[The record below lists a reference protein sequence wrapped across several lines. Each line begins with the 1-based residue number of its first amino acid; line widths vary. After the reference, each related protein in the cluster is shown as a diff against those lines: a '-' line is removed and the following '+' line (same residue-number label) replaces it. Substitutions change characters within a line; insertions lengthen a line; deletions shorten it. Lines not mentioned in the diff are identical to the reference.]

1 MKSDIIKKSKQIAI
15 PNNILRKK
23 VDKIANQV
31 FSLVNKETEKQKA
44 VVSVHFGGS
53 YAKETWTPEKIDI
66 DIFVKFKKTTTEKNF
81 ETIGKKIGFDSL
93 KKFKPYVRYSEHPFV
108 EADIDGVGV
117 NVVPCYDIKKGE
129 WKSAADRSTFH
140 TEFMSEKLTGSMKD
154 DIRVLKCFLKI
165 NGMYGAEIAKQGF
178 SGYVCE
184 VLVYYLGSFEN
195 VLKKISKLQNNEM
208 IGESPR
214 KFESPIVIID
224 PIDRNRNLGAAI
236 SIQNVTNF
244 ILIARNFLK
253 KNSISY
259 FKEKSKIKIPT
270 EIAKNLLIVNFTYKK
285 RSDDIVYGQ
294 IKRASSSIES
304 QMINEGFNVLRND
317 AIAYDETKASLLFLL
332 ESLTHRDR
340 RTGKVSILT
349 GKINVKRNSEEKR
362 IKAFHGL
369 TRSLVNNMVIGVKE
383 GFEKSLDIKDFDISF
398 ARGLSL
404 EDGCATITN
413 FTAYLKIRASY
424 ANKKLKI
431 EGKGQVKLQNKFE
444 FIDYEVAHSGSDL
457 NLVSNIELSELD
469 IKNQNLIKEY
479 LPKTKN
485 ILNLKDHKIKLQYKD
500 SNLSVEGLGKISLD
514 KEFNKINYTF
524 SKKDKK
530 YNFETDLEINDTPIK
545 IDFIN
550 NLCIPDSFF
559 NHPKT

>member
-15 PNNILRKK
+15 PNNTQRKK

-31 FSLVNKETEKQKA
+31 FSLVNKEAKKQKA

-66 DIFVKFKKTTTEKNF
+66 DIFVKFKKTTSEKNF

-154 DIRVLKCFLKI
+154 DIRILKCFLKI

-195 VLKKISKLQNNEM
+195 VLKKISKMKNNEM

-214 KFESPIVIID
+214 KFNSSLVIID

-259 FKEKSKIKIPT
+259 FKEKSKNKIPAELARNT
-270 EIAKNLLIVNFTYKK
+270 LIINFKYKK
-285 RSDDIVYGQ
+285 RSDDIIYGQ
-294 IKRASSSIES
+294 IKRAATSLES
-304 QMINEGFNVLRND
+304 QMNKEGFNVLRSD
-317 AIAYDETKASLLFLL
+317 AVAYNESNASLLFLL
-332 ESLTHRDR
+332 ESLSISKNEI
-340 RTGKVSILT
+340 RTGPDVFSGDFSAKFIHTNSKKSKLMWT
-349 GKINVKRNSEEKR
+349 DKEGKLQSLQTRRYQNVKS
-362 IKAFHGL
+362 
-369 TRSLVNNMVIGVKE
+369 
-383 GFEKSLDIKDFDISF
+383 
-398 ARGLSL
+398 
-404 EDGCATITN
+404 
-413 FTAYLKIRASY
+413 YL
-424 ANKKLKI
+424 N
-431 EGKGQVKLQNKFE
+431 
-444 FIDYEVAHSGSDL
+444 DL
-457 NLVSNIELSELD
+457 
-469 IKNQNLIKEY
+469 IKNHMNDSGIPKGLRTDFKTGFQIK
-479 LPKTKN
+479 
-485 ILNLKDHKIKLQYKD
+485 
-500 SNLSVEGLGKISLD
+500 SG
-514 KEFNKINYTF
+514 
-524 SKKDKK
+524 KDKQSISVK
-530 YNFETDLEINDTPIK
+530 KSISKLITTDDTAFSIN
-545 IDFIN
+545 
-550 NLCIPDSFF
+550 
-559 NHPKT
+559 

>member
-1 MKSDIIKKSKQIAI
+1 MKNNIIKKSKQIAI
-15 PNNILRKK
+15 PNNVLRKK

-31 FSLVNKETEKQKA
+31 FSLVNREAEKQKS

-66 DIFVKFKKTTTEKNF
+66 DIFVKFKKTTTEKKF

-108 EADIDGVGV
+108 EADINGVGV

-140 TEFMSEKLTGSMKD
+140 TEFMSEKLTGLMKD

-195 VLKKISKLQNNEM
+195 VLKKIVKLQNNEM

-253 KNSISY
+253 KNQ
-259 FKEKSKIKIPT
+259 E
-270 EIAKNLLIVNFTYKK
+270 
-285 RSDDIVYGQ
+285 
-294 IKRASSSIES
+294 
-304 QMINEGFNVLRND
+304 
-317 AIAYDETKASLLFLL
+317 
-332 ESLTHRDR
+332 
-340 RTGKVSILT
+340 
-349 GKINVKRNSEEKR
+349 
-362 IKAFHGL
+362 
-369 TRSLVNNMVIGVKE
+369 
-383 GFEKSLDIKDFDISF
+383 
-398 ARGLSL
+398 
-404 EDGCATITN
+404 
-413 FTAYLKIRASY
+413 
-424 ANKKLKI
+424 
-431 EGKGQVKLQNKFE
+431 
-444 FIDYEVAHSGSDL
+444 
-457 NLVSNIELSELD
+457 
-469 IKNQNLIKEY
+469 
-479 LPKTKN
+479 
-485 ILNLKDHKIKLQYKD
+485 
-500 SNLSVEGLGKISLD
+500 
-514 KEFNKINYTF
+514 
-524 SKKDKK
+524 
-530 YNFETDLEINDTPIK
+530 
-545 IDFIN
+545 
-550 NLCIPDSFF
+550 
-559 NHPKT
+559 

>member
-1 MKSDIIKKSKQIAI
+1 MKTDVIKKSKEIAI
-15 PNNILRKK
+15 PNHTQRKK

-31 FSLVNKETEKQKA
+31 FSLVNQVAEKQKS

-108 EADIDGVGV
+108 EANIDGVGV
-117 NVVPCYDIKKGE
+117 NIVPCYDIKKGE

-195 VLKKISKLQNNEM
+195 VLKKISKLDNNQM

-214 KFESPIVIID
+214 RFESPIVIID

-244 ILIARNFLK
+244 VLIARNFLK

-259 FKEKSKIKIPT
+259 FKQKSKIRIPK
-270 EIAKNLLIVNFTYKK
+270 ELAKNTLVVNFKYKK
-285 RSDDIVYGQ
+285 RSEDIIYGQ
-294 IKRASSSIES
+294 IKRASNSIES
-304 QMINEGFNVLRND
+304 QLIKEGFNVLRND
-317 AIAYDETKASLLFLL
+317 ALVYDQDKASLLFLL
-332 ESLTHRDR
+332 ESLT
-340 RTGKVSILT
+340 
-349 GKINVKRNSEEKR
+349 
-362 IKAFHGL
+362 
-369 TRSLVNNMVIGVKE
+369 
-383 GFEKSLDIKDFDISF
+383 ISKN
-398 ARGLSL
+398 
-404 EDGCATITN
+404 E
-413 FTAYLKIRASY
+413 IRAGPEVFSD
-424 ANKKLKI
+424 NFSSKFIDINSKKSKLMWADKNGKLQSLQTRRYENAKSFLSDLIKNRIGESGIPKGLRGDFRIGFKI
-431 EGKGQVKLQNKFE
+431 TSGEGKQNISVKKS
-444 FIDYEVAHSGSDL
+444 IS
-457 NLVSNIELSELD
+457 
-469 IKNQNLIKEY
+469 NLI
-479 LPKTKN
+479 TT
-485 ILNLKDHKIKLQYKD
+485 DD
-500 SNLSVEGLGKISLD
+500 
-514 KEFNKINYTF
+514 TAF
-524 SKKDKK
+524 ST
-530 YNFETDLEINDTPIK
+530 N
-545 IDFIN
+545 
-550 NLCIPDSFF
+550 
-559 NHPKT
+559 